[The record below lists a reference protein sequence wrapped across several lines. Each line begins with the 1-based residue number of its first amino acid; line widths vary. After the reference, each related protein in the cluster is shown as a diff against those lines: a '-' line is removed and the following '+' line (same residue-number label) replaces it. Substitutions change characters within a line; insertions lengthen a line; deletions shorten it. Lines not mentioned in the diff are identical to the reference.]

1 MKLVTTGK
9 MAYQLYLDDGH
20 FAGSLI
26 YKDACFD
33 TAEIFT
39 DSAYILEKSGAG
51 NWVTR
56 KNGEAMILVT
66 SWVELDGKI
75 SIQYGTGMYSFV
87 KPINWKPRFCLLN
100 SQQEEVAAFIPT
112 INWELNTCNFSIQ
125 LNEEFS
131 NETEAFLILQALH
144 CAVCGMAMING
155 LTIPAIGNLNG

>member
-1 MKLVTTGK
+1 
-9 MAYQLYLDDGH
+9 MAYQLILDDGR
-20 FAGSLI
+20 FAGSLS
-26 YKDACFD
+26 YKDASFD
-33 TAEIFT
+33 SAEIFT

-56 KNGEAMILVT
+56 KTGETTILVT
-66 SWVELDGKI
+66 SMVELDGKI
-75 SIQYGTGMYSFV
+75 SVRYGTVLYSFV

-112 INWELNTCNFSIQ
+112 INWELNTCNFSLQ